1 MSSLEYEDMY
11 YTATNLEGVNDA
23 YTKLM
28 LKERKV
34 LDAVNSVVQQK
45 DLEGMVREGHG
56 TIMDESLSKLIRDTA
71 AALIGVWE
79 DLQEGKALE
88 EVFRSSR
95 RIYLGVALVSLA
107 ILLLLLSK
115 SDGR

>member
-1 MSSLEYEDMY
+1 MASLEYEDLF

-28 LKERKV
+28 MKERTV
-34 LDAVNSVVQQK
+34 LDAVNAVVQQK
-45 DLEGMVREGHG
+45 EVEGMIREGHG
-56 TIMDESLSKLIRDTA
+56 TIMDEPLSKLIRDTGTN
-71 AALIGVWE
+71 LMGVWS
-79 DLQEGKALE
+79 DLQQGKELE
-88 EVFRSSR
+88 EVFRPSR
-95 RIYLGVALVSLA
+95 RIYLGVALVSFA